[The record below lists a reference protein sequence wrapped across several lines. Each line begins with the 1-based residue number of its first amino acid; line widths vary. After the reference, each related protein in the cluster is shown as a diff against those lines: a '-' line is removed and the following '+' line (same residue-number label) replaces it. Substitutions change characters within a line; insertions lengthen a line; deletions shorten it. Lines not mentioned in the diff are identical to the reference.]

1 MARYA
6 ARSASV
12 GVVAANGV
20 KDVNAVLYELVG
32 RDLERI
38 LALLDET
45 ALDAVLDVRELH
57 TAVADRGAAVLR
69 QHKGVLAHL
78 GRDRDRLALE
88 EPHIAVDVADH
99 LDVRRFL
106 GVFVDQVTD

>member
-1 MARYA
+1 MVIRREVG
-6 ARSASV
+6 RSSV
-12 GVVAANGV
+12 GVIAANGV

-45 ALDAVLDVRELH
+45 ALDAVLDVRQLH
-57 TAVADRGAAVLR
+57 AAVADRRAAVLR

-78 GRDRDRLALE
+78 GRNGDRLALE
-88 EPHIAVDVADH
+88 EPHVAVDVTDH
-99 LDVRRFL
+99 FDVRRL
-106 GVFVDQVTD
+106 LAVFVD